1 MSIIRDKVLKA
12 IEKLKDEELEGVLD
26 YINLIQEPEE
36 VKPTQEEKEAIRQG
50 REDYK
55 KGDFIKWEDLRRS

>member
-1 MSIIRDKVLKA
+1 MSMIREKVLKA
-12 IEKLKDEELEGVLD
+12 IEKLKEEELEGVLD

-36 VKPTQEEKEAIRQG
+36 VEPTEEEKEAIRQG
-50 REDYK
+50 REDHQ